1 MLSPFGVSIFSQ
13 IYTVDYQIN
22 LNGKVDAGLGRVWI
36 TLCEWGDGGYDVA
49 E

>member
-1 MLSPFGVSIFSQ
+1 M
-13 IYTVDYQIN
+13 DYQIN

-49 E
+49 EWVVCLKSGH